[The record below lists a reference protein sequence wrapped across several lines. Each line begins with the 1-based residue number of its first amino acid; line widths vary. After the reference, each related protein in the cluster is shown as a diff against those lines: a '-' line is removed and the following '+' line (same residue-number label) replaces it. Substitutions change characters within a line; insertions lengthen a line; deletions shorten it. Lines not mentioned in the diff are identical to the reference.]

1 MKEPSAVEWL
11 VEQLTMQTSPYTK
24 EQIIEIA
31 KEMEDEQKKQLVI
44 GTYIDLKMKNNK
56 LPYGMK
62 YINKISELEEEAEKY
77 YNKTF
82 KTEKVGRNNH
92 LQISVREY
100 IRSIKDNL

>member
-44 GTYIDLKMKNNK
+44 GTYIDLKMKDCQ
-56 LPYGMK
+56 LPYGME
-62 YINKISELEEEAEKY
+62 YLNKISELDEEAEQY
-77 YNKTF
+77 YNETF
-82 KTEKVGRNNH
+82 KQQE
-92 LQISVREY
+92 Q
-100 IRSIKDNL
+100 